1 MTDSRPMTHEMA
13 LAGGLPR
20 ALERGDAGPMI
31 DEIALAG
38 GPPRA
43 LERAVP
49 CEVPGRECA
58 ATLVLAVAGPV
69 RVPFRLCCTAALLRS
84 RRLE

>member
-1 MTDSRPMTHEMA
+1 MI
-13 LAGGLPR
+13 
-20 ALERGDAGPMI
+20 DAGPMI
-31 DEIALAG
+31 DEKALAG

-43 LERAVP
+43 LEPALV
-49 CEVPGRECA
+49 CEIPGRECA
-58 ATLVLAVAGPV
+58 AGLVQAADGLV